1 MRLVVI
7 DDGKENVE
15 LLLVGELSFKEYM
28 DKLLHS
34 DDVEMVHIKE
44 SVKC

>member
-7 DDGKENVE
+7 DDGKEKVE
-15 LLLVGELSFKEYM
+15 LLLVGKLSFKEYM

-34 DDVEMVHIKE
+34 DDVEMVHIE
-44 SVKC
+44 QQ